1 MFDFPTICAL
11 ATARMNCAIH
21 IIRVSGNQA
30 YEIVNKIT
38 NHEIAKKSFAIQRA
52 IIMDESQ
59 MVDDVLINTFVAPRS
74 YTGEDIL
81 EINCHGGVVV
91 ADYIIQ
97 LLLKNGATLA
107 TKGEFTKRAMLNKK
121 IDVSQVEAINNMV
134 NAQNTYSVKG
144 SVNALVGKVS
154 EELVKFQKDLFMLI
168 GQIEV
173 NIDYPEF
180 DDVPEIT
187 PKKAKDVSLGLLG
200 DIKKLIINSKR
211 FIPLNQGIKIVILGN
226 PNAGKSSLL
235 NELSQTDKAIVS
247 DIEGTTRDIVESVI
261 NVDGLTLKLFDTAG
275 LRQTEDTIEKI
286 GIKKAQEAI
295 QNSDLVLI
303 LRPLSDYGKPWEDI
317 YHNAFNRRHLVVYT
331 KSDLV
336 PEFDKTKLNDNE
348 VIISVQNHDIQS
360 LIKKIKEIFQVHD
373 FEMSDMTVLQSTRQ
387 IGVLENIQLCLEN
400 AIQNIDDG
408 VSLDLIVSDYE
419 QANLKLNE
427 ILGKGNEYD
436 FLDDLFANFCVGK

>member
-1 MFDFPTICAL
+1 MFNFPTICAL

-38 NHEIAKKSFAIQRA
+38 NREIAKKSFVIQRA
-52 IIMDESQ
+52 IIMDGKQ

-97 LLLKNGATLA
+97 LLLKNGAILA

-154 EELVKFQKDLFMLI
+154 DELVKFQKDLFMLI

-187 PKKAKDVSLGLLG
+187 PQKAKDVSLGLLG

-211 FIPLNQGIKIVILGN
+211 FIPLNQGIRIVILGN

-247 DIEGTTRDIVESVI
+247 DIEGTTRDIVESII

-275 LRQTEDTIEKI
+275 LRQTNDTIEKI
-286 GIKKAQEAI
+286 GIQKAQEAI

-303 LRPLSDYGKPWEDI
+303 LRPLSDYGKPWEGI
-317 YHNAFNRRHLVVYT
+317 YREAFEKRHLIVYT
-331 KSDLV
+331 KADLT
-336 PEFDKTKLNDNE
+336 PNFDYSKLTNNE
-348 VIISVQNHDIQS
+348 VVISVKNHDIHH
-360 LIKKIKEIFQVHD
+360 LIEKIKQIFQVHD
-373 FEMSDMTVLQSTRQ
+373 FEMSDMTVLQSIRQ

-400 AIQNIDDG
+400 AIKNIDEG